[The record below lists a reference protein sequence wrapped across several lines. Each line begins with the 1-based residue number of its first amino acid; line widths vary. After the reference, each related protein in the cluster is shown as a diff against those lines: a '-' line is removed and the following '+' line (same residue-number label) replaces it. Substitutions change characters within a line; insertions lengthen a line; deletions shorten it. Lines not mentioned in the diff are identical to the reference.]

1 MNAAN
6 ASIIGQQ
13 VGGKFK
19 FKYGN
24 IRKGFC
30 FGVQGAEDLASSGI
44 PVRMQDAITAVCAFT
59 SESQLRTVAIK
70 FRAPF
75 NQFFNSL
82 RAFFHQH
89 LDRIC
94 VAESVSRIQRVL

>member
-1 MNAAN
+1 M
-6 ASIIGQQ
+6 
-13 VGGKFK
+13 
-19 FKYGN
+19 
-24 IRKGFC
+24 
-30 FGVQGAEDLASSGI
+30 
-44 PVRMQDAITAVCAFT
+44 RMQDTIAAVRSFAAK
-59 SESQLRTVAIK
+59 SQFRAVAVK

-82 RAFFHQH
+82 WAFFHQH